1 MKIIKT
7 LVLALIALAVAM
19 PAAAQPNR
27 LYDKDVKALLDQSK
41 QTYERFWDALDNGLK
56 NTTFKGA
63 SGEFVVKKIDEDYR
77 KVIDTA
83 RERFTDSYS
92 ASTEVT
98 AILRDA
104 VRTQTYVDQKG
115 AGMKGASEWQAHAT
129 ILGQLAHEYGGTF
142 PPAENQVL
150 RRYNDKEVVAA
161 TTAIEQSSKGLA
173 SALENALKKDKA
185 TPEATRK
192 SMVADTKQVGETA
205 KMLGSAIKDAK
216 PATAQVTMLADQ
228 VKKLQATIG
237 ASSAGN
243 ALMSQLGSFNAPL
256 ATIGAA
262 FHQK

>member
-19 PAAAQPNR
+19 PAAAHPNR
-27 LYDKDVKALLDQSK
+27 LYDKDVKQLLDQSK

-104 VRTQTYVDQKG
+104 VRTHTYVDQKG
-115 AGMKGASEWQAHAT
+115 SGMKGASEWQAHT
-129 ILGQLAHEYGGTF
+129 TVLGQLVREYGGIF

-161 TTAIEQSSKGLA
+161 TTAIEQSSKQLA
-173 SALENALKKDKA
+173 SAIENALKKDKA

-192 SMVADTKQVGETA
+192 SMVADAKQVGETA
-205 KMLGSAIKDAK
+205 KALGSAIKDAR
-216 PATAQVTMLADQ
+216 PATAQVTTLADQ
-228 VKKLQATIG
+228 VKKLA
-237 ASSAGN
+237 
-243 ALMSQLGSFNAPL
+243 

>member
-1 MKIIKT
+1 MKTIKT
-7 LVLALIALAVAM
+7 LLLVLVALAVAM

>member
-1 MKIIKT
+1 MKIITT

-27 LYDKDVKALLDQSK
+27 LYDKDVKQLLDQSK

>member
-1 MKIIKT
+1 VKIIKT
-7 LVLALIALAVAM
+7 LVLALITLAVAM

-27 LYDKDVKALLDQSK
+27 LYDKDVKQLLDQSK
-41 QTYERFWDALDNGLK
+41 QTYERFWNALDNQIK
-56 NTTFKGA
+56 NTTFKGP

-92 ASTEVT
+92 ASTEVS
-98 AILRDA
+98 AIFRDA

-129 ILGQLAHEYGGTF
+129 VLGQLAHEYGGTF
-142 PPAENQVL
+142 PPAENQAF
-150 RRYNDKEVVAA
+150 RRYNDKEIVAA
-161 TTAIEQSSKGLA
+161 TTAIEQSSKQLA

-192 SMVADTKQVGETA
+192 SMVADAKQVGETA
-205 KMLGSAIKDAK
+205 NALGSAIKDAR

-228 VKKLQATIG
+228 VKKLAAAIG
-237 ASSAGN
+237 ASSAGS

-256 ATIGAA
+256 ATIGAG